1 MEKLAIFD
9 IDFTLTKKET
19 SIELYKYMLRKD
31 PKLIKHL
38 PKHLITLL
46 LYGIKFYDEK
56 KSKEAFL
63 RFMDGVEE
71 KEVQR
76 IVKDFYREK
85 LSTIIY
91 EDAIKMIKKLK
102 NEGYKIYLI
111 SASGEFYLNEL
122 YNIKEVDKIIGTRFK
137 VENGV
142 FKSLMEGA
150 NCKGEEKIKRLMEEL
165 KKDNVEVDFKSSYM
179 FSDSLA
185 DLPLLNLVGKGYLIN
200 YKGKHDLEIL
210 RWK

>member
-19 SIELYKYMLRKD
+19 SIELYKYMLKKD

-46 LYGIKFYDEK
+46 LYGMKFYDEK

-63 RFMDGVEE
+63 RFLDGVEE

>member
-63 RFMDGVEE
+63 RFLDGVEE

-102 NEGYKIYLI
+102 SEGYKIYLI

-165 KKDNVEVDFKSSYM
+165 KKDSVEVDFKSSYM

>member
-19 SIELYKYMLRKD
+19 SIELYKYMLKKD

-38 PKHLITLL
+38 PRHLITLL

-63 RFMDGVEE
+63 RFLDGVEE
-71 KEVQR
+71 KEVQK
-76 IVKDFYREK
+76 IVKSFYREK
-85 LSTIIY
+85 LSSIIY

-102 NEGYKIYLI
+102 NEGYKVYLI

-122 YNIKEVDKIIGTRFK
+122 YNIKEVDKIIGTKFK

-165 KKDNVEVDFKSSYM
+165 KKDNIEADFKNSYM

-185 DLPLLNLVGKGYLIN
+185 DLPLLKLVGKGYLIN
-200 YKGKHDLEIL
+200 YKGTHELEIL

>member
-1 MEKLAIFD
+1 MQKLAIFD

-19 SIELYKYMLRKD
+19 SIELYKYMLKKD
-31 PKLIKHL
+31 PRLIKHL
-38 PKHLITLL
+38 PRHLITLL

-63 RFMDGVEE
+63 RFLDGVEE
-71 KEVQR
+71 KQVQK

-85 LSTIIY
+85 LSSIIY
-91 EDAIKMIKKLK
+91 EDAINMIKKLK
-102 NEGYKIYLI
+102 NEGYKVYLI

-122 YNIKEVDKIIGTRFK
+122 YNIKEVDKIIGTKFK
-137 VENGV
+137 IENGV

-165 KKDNVEVDFKSSYM
+165 KKDNIEPDFKNSLM

-185 DLPLLNLVGKGYLIN
+185 DLPLLKLVGKGYLIN
-200 YKGKHDLEIL
+200 YKKNHELEIL

>member
-46 LYGIKFYDEK
+46 LYGMKFYDEK

-63 RFMDGVEE
+63 RFLDGVEE

>member
-31 PKLIKHL
+31 PKLIRHL

-46 LYGIKFYDEK
+46 LYGMKFYDEK

-63 RFMDGVEE
+63 RFLDGVEE

>member
-31 PKLIKHL
+31 PKLIRHL

-63 RFMDGVEE
+63 RFLDGVEE